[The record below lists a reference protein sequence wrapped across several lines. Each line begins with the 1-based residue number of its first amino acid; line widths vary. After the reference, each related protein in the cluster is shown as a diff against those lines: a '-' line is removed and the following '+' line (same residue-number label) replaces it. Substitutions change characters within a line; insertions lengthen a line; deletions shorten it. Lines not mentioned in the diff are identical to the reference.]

1 MPDDSVKVIYI
12 LGWVR
17 SGTTLLD
24 TMLGELDGFFSSGE
38 LRYIWDR
45 GLQQGYLCGC
55 RRELQWCPVWSSVLE
70 RAFGP
75 RALSEL
81 DAEKLTRDRFHV
93 MRTHRLPGNLRRR
106 RPGPFGW
113 PPLDDYTTA
122 MKRLYGAIRDVTG
135 ARVVVDSSKFAQDAA
150 VLRLLDGV
158 EPYFVHMVR
167 DARAVA
173 YSNLRVKTSQPDPR
187 QPVDMERMSPFR
199 SALRWSRFNIAA
211 EAVRLRSGSGRSIL
225 LRYEDVI
232 SDPRRSIE
240 RILAMTGV
248 RAEMSMFVDDHT
260 VRLGENHTI
269 WGNPSRFRRGE
280 TPLRLDD
287 EWTTQFDV
295 IGRRLT
301 GAVALPLLLRYRYL
315 SGKRPRRGT

>member
-55 RRELQWCPVWSSVLE
+55 RRELRWCPVWSSVIE
-70 RAFGP
+70 RAYGP
-75 RALSEL
+75 SAWSEL
-81 DAEKLTRDRFHV
+81 DAQKLTSDRFHV

-122 MKRLYGAIRDVTG
+122 MKRLYGAIRDETG

-158 EPYFVHMVR
+158 KSYFVHVVR
-167 DARAVA
+167 DVRAVA

-211 EAVRLRSGSGRSIL
+211 EAVRLRSGSGRSML
-225 LRYEDVI
+225 LRYEDLI
-232 SDPRRSIE
+232 SDPRHSIE

-248 RAEMSMFVDDHT
+248 RAELSMFVDDNV

-287 EWTTQFDV
+287 EWTTRFDV
-295 IGRRLT
+295 TGRRLT
-301 GAVALPLLLRYRYL
+301 SAIALPLLLRYRYL
-315 SGKRPRRGT
+315 PRRRPRRGT